1 MTSFYV
7 LEQVLYTD
15 KLSIVAFFAI
25 RKFVLFLRKFK
36 KNQTYLFFNLARSY
50 TDCFTVNNEHHQIN
64 VC

>member
-7 LEQVLYTD
+7 LEQVLYTS
-15 KLSIVAFFAI
+15 KFSIFAFFEKI
-25 RKFVLFLRKFK
+25 GK
-36 KNQTYLFFNLARSY
+36 KNYLFFKLARNY